1 MQTKPQ
7 EMSIKHLKREMKF
20 PTEECKRFGNK
31 KVCSFN
37 SVNRRGSSKKIV
49 LILNDKNNKK
59 QTFRTNRQ
67 KRQLQDNT
75 ANVLNSGHF
84 FVKRDSLHLLN
95 KENHRAKRF
104 NTVNLITGKVNGG
117 TFEGQ
122 ANVIDMSSDSITQKC
137 TPFGCV
143 NIVG

>member
-1 MQTKPQ
+1 
-7 EMSIKHLKREMKF
+7 MSIKHLKREMKL
-20 PTEECKRFGNK
+20 PSDECKRFGNK

-37 SVNRRGSSKKIV
+37 SVNRRGSSKRIV
-49 LILNDKNNKK
+49 LILNDKNIKK

-67 KRQLQDNT
+67 KRQLQENT
-75 ANVLNSGHF
+75 ASVFSQEINGGNFIG
-84 FVKRDSLHLLN
+84 KRDSLHTLN

-104 NTVNLITGKVNGG
+104 NTVNIITGKLNGG

-137 TPFGCV
+137 TSFGCV